1 MMRDVMP
8 QVYAEL
14 GRASTRVTRVRG
26 ERLAEADRA
35 NLHECRWYLR
45 TREAPAV
52 TIEWVRMLL
61 GLEYETGP
69 EVKLSQDDYAAAAPP
84 DG

>member
-1 MMRDVMP
+1 
-8 QVYAEL
+8 
-14 GRASTRVTRVRG
+14 
-26 ERLAEADRA
+26 
-35 NLHECRWYLR
+35 
-45 TREAPAV
+45 V